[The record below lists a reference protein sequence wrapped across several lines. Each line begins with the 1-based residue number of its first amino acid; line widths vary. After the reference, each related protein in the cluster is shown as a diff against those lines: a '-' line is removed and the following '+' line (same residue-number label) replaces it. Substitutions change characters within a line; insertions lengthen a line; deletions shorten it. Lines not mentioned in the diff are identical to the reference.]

1 MTTRRRL
8 IALLAQ
14 GGFHSGE
21 QLAQQLGITRA
32 AVWKHIQSLHALGL
46 SVDRVPGKGYR
57 LAEKRELIDVEHIK
71 QGLQHSHPTLDIHV
85 FDTLTSTNQ
94 HLMQQAQ
101 LGAASATACLA
112 EHQSQGKGRRGRQW
126 ISPFASNLY
135 LSLLWRFNEAPR
147 ALGALPLGV
156 AVAVCDALQ
165 QQGYPDIQIKWPN
178 DLLYRGQK
186 LGGILVE
193 MAGDPTG
200 RCHVVVGIGINVQM
214 PTKQPDIDQP
224 WTSLDQ
230 IGQQTPSRNDLA
242 TRILAQVATLLQQT
256 EQHGSHETLLEQW
269 RQRDAYANQPVRLLR
284 GEQIITGI
292 ARGIDDEGNLLLDTQ
307 DTLQRFH
314 SGEISL
320 RPLHATQPTEHQ

>member
-1 MTTRRRL
+1 MNTRRRL
-8 IALLAQ
+8 LALLAQ

-32 AVWKHIQSLHALGL
+32 AVWKQIQALQTLGL
-46 SVDRVPGKGYR
+46 DIDRIPGKGYR
-57 LAEKRELIDVEHIK
+57 LPDKLELLNVDQIR
-71 QGLQHSHPTLDIHV
+71 QALPPNRPTLDIHV
-85 FDTLTSTNQ
+85 FDTLASTNQ

-101 LGAASATACLA
+101 MGAATATACLA

-126 ISPFASNLY
+126 ISPFARNLY

-147 ALGALPLGV
+147 ALGTVPLGI
-156 AVAVCDALQ
+156 AVAVCEGLQ
-165 QQGYPDIQIKWPN
+165 RSGYPDIQIKWPN
-178 DLLYRGQK
+178 DLLHRGKK

-200 RCHVVVGIGINVQM
+200 RCHIVVGIGINVQM
-214 PTKQPDIDQP
+214 PSQQPDIDQP

-230 IGQQTPSRNDLA
+230 IAPQPPRRNHLA
-242 TRILAQVATLLQQT
+242 GCILGEVASALHHI
-256 EQHGSHETLLEQW
+256 EQHGSHDPLLAQW
-269 RQRDAYANQPVRLLR
+269 QQRDAYANQPVKLLR

-292 ARGIDDEGNLLLDTQ
+292 ARGIDHDGNLLLDTH

-320 RPLHATQPTEHQ
+320 RPLHTAQQTEYQ